1 MDKTSKMV
9 YLDPFSNSKDLVF
22 VNWDFA
28 LSVVE
33 TLDKYASD
41 ENRTPIK
48 GKAAINILAEYGAIT
63 YKAVYPPTKLAI
75 VISPP
80 FIFFCPSPDGLD
92 GVFIEDY
99 YEDKHGKCFIQ
110 LEKDNLFA
118 YTNIDAR
125 LDGWSFA
132 AGMVEL
138 AQKNKDRN
146 QGKL

>member
-1 MDKTSKMV
+1 MTTTKIIQ
-9 YLDPFSNSKDLVF
+9 LDPFKEITKPVIID
-22 VNWDFA
+22 WDYA
-28 LSVVE
+28 LNAVA

-41 ENRTPIK
+41 ENRNPIK
-48 GKAAINILAEYGAIT
+48 GKAAISILAEYGAIT
-63 YKAVYPPTKLAI
+63 YKAVCPPESTKLAI

-99 YEDKHGKCFIQ
+99 SEDKHGKYFMQ

-125 LDGWSFA
+125 LDGWAFA

-138 AQKNKDRN
+138 ARMNKDN
-146 QGKL
+146 YQHD

>member
-1 MDKTSKMV
+1 MTTTKIIQ
-9 YLDPFSNSKDLVF
+9 LDPFKEITKPVIID
-22 VNWDFA
+22 WDYA
-28 LSVVE
+28 LTAVA

-48 GKAAINILAEYGAIT
+48 GKAAINILAEYGAIA
-63 YKAVYPPTKLAI
+63 YRCSGVPDRFKLAI

-80 FIFFCPSPDGLD
+80 HVWFCPSSDGLD

-99 YEDKHGKCFIQ
+99 SEDKHGKSFMTS
-110 LEKDNLFA
+110 EKDNLFT
-118 YTNIDAR
+118 YSNIDAR

-138 AQKNKDRN
+138 ARSQK
-146 QGKL
+146 

>member
-1 MDKTSKMV
+1 MNKISKMI
-9 YLDPFSNSKDLVF
+9 YLDPFSNGKELVF
-22 VNWDFA
+22 VDWDFA

-41 ENRTPIK
+41 ENRNSIK

-63 YKAVYPPTKLAI
+63 YKAVCPPTKLAI

-99 YEDKHGKCFIQ
+99 YEDKHGKCFMQ

-125 LDGWSFA
+125 LDGWAFA

-138 AQKNKDRN
+138 ARMNKDN
-146 QGKL
+146 YQHD

>member
-1 MDKTSKMV
+1 LTAV
-9 YLDPFSNSKDLVF
+9 
-22 VNWDFA
+22 A
-28 LSVVE
+28 

-48 GKAAINILAEYGAIT
+48 GKAAINILAEYGAIA
-63 YKAVYPPTKLAI
+63 YRCSGVPDRFKLAI

-80 FIFFCPSPDGLD
+80 HVWFCPSSDGLD

-99 YEDKHGKCFIQ
+99 SEDKHGKSFMTS
-110 LEKDNLFA
+110 EKDNLFT
-118 YTNIDAR
+118 YSNIDAR

-138 AQKNKDRN
+138 ARSQK
-146 QGKL
+146 

>member
-1 MDKTSKMV
+1 MDKISKIFQ
-9 YLDPFSNSKDLVF
+9 LDPFSNGKDLVF
-22 VNWDFA
+22 VDWDFA

-33 TLDKYASD
+33 TLDKYARD
-41 ENRTPIK
+41 ENRNPIK
-48 GKAAINILAEYGAIT
+48 GKAAISILAEYGAIT
-63 YKAVYPPTKLAI
+63 YKAVCPPESTKLAI

-92 GVFIEDY
+92 GIFVEDY
-99 YEDKHGKCFIQ
+99 SEDKHGKSFMD

-138 AQKNKDRN
+138 ARSQR
-146 QGKL
+146 

>member
-1 MDKTSKMV
+1 MTTTKIIQ
-9 YLDPFSNSKDLVF
+9 LDPFKEITKPVIID
-22 VNWDFA
+22 WDYA
-28 LSVVE
+28 LTAVA

-63 YKAVYPPTKLAI
+63 YKAVCPPESTKLAI

-99 YEDKHGKCFIQ
+99 SEDKHGKSFMTS
-110 LEKDNLFA
+110 EKDNLFA
-118 YTNIDAR
+118 YSNIDAR
-125 LDGWSFA
+125 LDGWGFA

-138 AQKNKDRN
+138 AQKSRDHN
-146 QGKL
+146 QHD